1 MIGNNQPLIVID
13 GVRTN
18 NETLNS
24 GSSTAGTAQSN
35 RLMDLN
41 NDDIESIN
49 ILKVLQHC
57 SLWYSG
63 CSWCSCDHNKKG
75 IKISNASVIHSQV
88 GVDVLSTTI
97 DLQSEFCQG
106 SGDAT

>member
-49 ILKVLQHC
+49 ILKGSAATALYGTAGAAGAGASATLPFNN
-57 SLWYSG
+57 SLSLPM
-63 CSWCSCDHNKKG
+63 
-75 IKISNASVIHSQV
+75 VI
-88 GVDVLSTTI
+88 T
-97 DLQSEFCQG
+97 
-106 SGDAT
+106 